1 MSKVTQARA
10 EQVSKLDFYLFKL
23 PVYSST
29 SSNFMEATFCYT
41 STSNIVLPLYCK
53 DGSMSIVVHKGL
65 LWTCCGHDVDMAKHV
80 QEIAWFRYLE
90 VN

>member
-1 MSKVTQARA
+1 MG
-10 EQVSKLDFYLFKL
+10 
-23 PVYSST
+23 
-29 SSNFMEATFCYT
+29 ATFCYT

-53 DGSMSIVVHKGL
+53 DGSMSILVVLLVLVHKGL
-65 LWTCCGHDVDMAKHV
+65 LWTCCDVDMAKHV